1 MMCINYKNK
10 IYIITKN
17 FGETDN
23 SFKERC
29 WYIAKQSAENP
40 TLNLQ
45 DIINQ
50 SFLYSNP
57 QCLYT

>member
-1 MMCINYKNK
+1 MCINYKNK
-10 IYIITKN
+10 IYIIKKN
-17 FGETDN
+17 FGEIDN
-23 SFKERC
+23 SFKVRC
-29 WYIAKQSAENP
+29 WYIAKKSEENH

-57 QCLYT
+57 QCLYS